1 MGSEVEVGPSR
12 IESEE
17 SPGKAVSFQGPPP
30 PIDLIDRPPRSTSN
44 FRVRV
49 RVRVRVS
56 VRVEQSTCHT
66 GVSDTESTRKVS
78 SKFRH

>member
-1 MGSEVEVGPSR
+1 MGSEVEVGPGR
-12 IESEE
+12 IKSEE
-17 SPGKAVSFQGPPP
+17 SPAPGNSVSKNTPPS
-30 PIDLIDRPPRSTSN
+30 DLIDRPPRSTSN

>member
-1 MGSEVEVGPSR
+1 MGSEVKVGPGR

-17 SPGKAVSFQGPPP
+17 SPGKAVSFPGKHPPP
-30 PIDLIDRPPRSTSN
+30 LDLIDRPPRSTSN

-49 RVRVRVS
+49 RVRVS
-56 VRVEQSTCHT
+56 VRVDVSLCHT
-66 GVSDTESTRKVS
+66 GVSDTESAGKVS